1 MWRDTGEVRYS
12 DRRNAGEL
20 LGVEVARLSPSEPVV
35 YALPRGGVPVGFE
48 VARALDCPLDVLVV
62 RKVGVPFQPEL
73 AMGALGEDGVVIR
86 NEEVISLA
94 GVDEETFREVVE
106 SETRELES
114 RISLYRGDAA
124 ALPPRGHT
132 AIVVDDGLATGSTA
146 LAAVSVLGHKGA
158 AAIWLAVPVAP
169 ADSVAKLE
177 RHADRVVVLSQPR
190 RFGAV
195 GYWYEDFSQTSD
207 HEVRT
212 LLSRSRLA

>member
-1 MWRDTGEVRYS
+1 MRYS